1 MTAGCLINLT
11 FRRFGAAFEVN
22 FVLCQLGGVS
32 RLHSNPWLGALG
44 CWHRN
49 VQMVLL
55 PLCRRRCKLYPEIF
69 LHSWMGRTQAMESA
83 CMYGLRWTERVCTYI
98 GPMTPVLRLTR
109 RDLNSSD
116 LSHIAAA
123 WGPDPIRGR
132 HLLCQDLC
140 QAGEPEAGR
149 GFILAL

>member
-1 MTAGCLINLT
+1 MIAGCLINLT

-69 LHSWMGRTQAMESA
+69 CILGWEEHKQWSLHVCMDCDGQRESA
-83 CMYGLRWTERVCTYI
+83 HRANDSGVETNSK
-98 GPMTPVLRLTR
+98 GP
-109 RDLNSSD
+109 
-116 LSHIAAA
+116 
-123 WGPDPIRGR
+123 
-132 HLLCQDLC
+132 
-140 QAGEPEAGR
+140 EFE
-149 GFILAL
+149 